1 MSEEKPENAE
11 RDYAVD
17 AILIRSRYKVTHIQY
32 AQDQYAALQAVD
44 LESREKREYL
54 LNVYEGELVKSYVDS
69 FDRLRHC
76 AAYHG
81 LFMDQGSLVAL
92 FDAVGGTPIDQ
103 VFFKG
108 AEVTWQER
116 VDAAQA
122 LFHLGLSISDYPPE
136 IACAALLSEN
146 LRFWPKEGRLEVHY
160 QVRPMEGMNQREEA
174 LLLLD
179 QVKKVL
185 LRRYASPKAEIR
197 FLDSL
202 EKQVFLTPVA
212 LYSHWSMAKEEI
224 IADYEALEARSSL
237 QRALYLFFQNV
248 GRLAKRI
255 WKGRKGRKA

>member
-1 MSEEKPENAE
+1 
-11 RDYAVD
+11 
-17 AILIRSRYKVTHIQY
+17 
-32 AQDQYAALQAVD
+32 
-44 LESREKREYL
+44 
-54 LNVYEGELVKSYVDS
+54 
-69 FDRLRHC
+69 
-76 AAYHG
+76 YHG

-197 FLDSL
+197 F
-202 EKQVFLTPVA
+202 
-212 LYSHWSMAKEEI
+212 
-224 IADYEALEARSSL
+224 
-237 QRALYLFFQNV
+237 
-248 GRLAKRI
+248 
-255 WKGRKGRKA
+255 